1 MTPQI
6 IVLVFWVV
14 VILAVWLMLRSRW
27 YRGHCEDLEAMRN
40 APETK
45 EEYRRFELHKLNSAY
60 QVVAEREKEAHH
72 GNLHDGQTA
81 PSEKSDQ

>member
-14 VILAVWLMLRSRW
+14 VILAVWLVLRSRW

-60 QVVAEREKEAHH
+60 QVVAEREKEESH
-72 GNLHDGQTA
+72 GGSHGGRTEPVGKRDL
-81 PSEKSDQ
+81 

>member
-14 VILAVWLMLRSRW
+14 VILAVWLVLRSRW

-60 QVVAEREKEAHH
+60 QVVAEREKEEHQ
-72 GNLHDGQTA
+72 GSSHDAKTE
-81 PSEKSDQ
+81 PSEERGR